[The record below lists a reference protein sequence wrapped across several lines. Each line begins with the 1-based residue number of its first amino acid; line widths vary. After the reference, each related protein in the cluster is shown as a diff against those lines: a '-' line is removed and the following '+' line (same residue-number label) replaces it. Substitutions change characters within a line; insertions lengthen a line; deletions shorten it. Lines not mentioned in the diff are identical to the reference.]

1 MEKVIINKIKE
12 IETKEN
18 IKILFAIESGS
29 RAWGFPSKDSD
40 YDVRFVY
47 IHTVEWYLSIKEKR
61 DVLEYPIN
69 NLLDIS
75 GWDIRKSLKLFR
87 KMNPALL
94 EWINSPII
102 YLKHS
107 LFLEQLRELQG
118 EYYSSKSCIYH
129 YLNMAKS
136 NYREY
141 LQGENVRIKKYFYVL
156 RPILAC
162 KWIENNNTMP
172 PMEFEKL
179 LESQVNDRELY
190 NKISILLER
199 KRLGDEL
206 DIEPRID
213 IINKFLDDEI
223 LYYENYVQK
232 INNSKDLDIE
242 ILDTLFLETLKEV
255 WRMEYTKIEG
265 EE

>member
-1 MEKVIINKIKE
+1 
-12 IETKEN
+12 
-18 IKILFAIESGS
+18 
-29 RAWGFPSKDSD
+29 
-40 YDVRFVY
+40 
-47 IHTVEWYLSIKEKR
+47 
-61 DVLEYPIN
+61 
-69 NLLDIS
+69 
-75 GWDIRKSLKLFR
+75 
-87 KMNPALL
+87 MNPTLL
-94 EWINSPII
+94 EWINSPIL

-107 LFLEQLRELQG
+107 SLLEQLRELQV
-118 EYYSSKSCIYH
+118 EYYSPKSCIYH
-129 YLNMAKS
+129 YLYMAKS

-190 NKISILLER
+190 SEISILLKR

-213 IINKFLDDEI
+213 VINGFLDDKI
-223 LYYENYVQK
+223 LYYENYVEK
-232 INNSKDLDIE
+232 INNGKDIDIE
-242 ILDTLFLETLKEV
+242 ILDAVFLEALQNTHLK
-255 WRMEYTKIEG
+255 TQ
-265 EE
+265 

>member
-1 MEKVIINKIKE
+1 MKKIIINKLKE
-12 IETKEN
+12 IEKKEN
-18 IKILFAIESGS
+18 IKMLFAVESGS

-47 IHTVEWYLSIKEKR
+47 IHPVEWYLSIEEGR
-61 DVLEYPIN
+61 DVLEYPID

-102 YLKHS
+102 YLKYS
-107 LFLEQLRELQG
+107 SFLEQLRELQE
-118 EYYSSKSCIYH
+118 EYYSPKSCIYH
-129 YLNMAKS
+129 YLHMAKS

-141 LQGENVRIKKYFYVL
+141 LQGENVKIKKYFYVL

-162 KWIENNNTMP
+162 KWIENNNTMAP
-172 PMEFEKL
+172 VEFQKL
-179 LESQVNDRELY
+179 LESQVHKENLY
-190 NKISILLER
+190 NEISILLER
-199 KRLGDEL
+199 KKLGDEL

-213 IINKFLDDEI
+213 TINEFLDEEI
-223 LYYENYVQK
+223 LYYENYVKK
-232 INNSKDLDIE
+232 INNGKNLDIE
-242 ILDTLFLETLKEV
+242 ILNSLFLDILKEV
-255 WRMEYTKIEG
+255 
-265 EE
+265 